1 MPRRYYELP
10 KEFRNSE
17 YKKFNTLA
25 EKFVN
30 VVKYFEKEFDGDY
43 DSPPP
48 NGLNMDIDRDLLY
61 YLYLSILDFQRNT
74 LITKLGTD
82 RYSKE
87 INQSQIPACT
97 RILIKLKNGI
107 RNGSANLNAVYTAMD
122 KLLTAYNNFMNL
134 ALDKEKR

>member
-17 YKKFNTLA
+17 YLRFNKLA

-30 VVKYFEKEFDGDY
+30 VVEYFEKEFDGDY
-43 DSPPP
+43 NSPLIH
-48 NGLNMDIDRDLLY
+48 GLNMDIDSDLLY
-61 YLYLSILDFQRNT
+61 YFYVT
-74 LITKLGTD
+74 LLNFKKNALNVITN

-87 INQSQIPACT
+87 FNQSKIPACA
-97 RILIKLKNGI
+97 RKLISLQNGI
-107 RNGSANLNAVYTAMD
+107 RNRSANLNAVYTAMD
-122 KLLTAYNNFMNL
+122 ELLTAYNNFMNL